1 MNMMNTDYL
10 IILHHHNYQ
19 RHLRSIVFDNPEQLR
34 ILY

>member
-10 IILHHHNYQ
+10 IILHHNYQ